1 MQALAFGGGSIHA
14 RWWLA
19 VRVVVARIIRIG
31 PVAQVQIVEQMH
43 LPIAQPRAVRGNRVA
58 ASSHA
63 RCQVTPTHLANI
75 HAALSATPVSWH
87 LLARACLAYSM
98 KEMPMADEASRQQVL
113 DGYRIVD
120 SLPEDTYQDVVQVA
134 ASLCG
139 TPIALMSLVDRDRQ
153 WFKAQLGLGMQQTDR
168 SQAVCDHAIRSPEH
182 LMEVH
187 DLTKDTRF
195 ADVSVVTGETGARFY
210 AGMPLVTSDGVALGT
225 VCVLDTEPRTLT
237 EIQRT
242 GLQALARVTMRL
254 LDERK
259 RELQLEREA
268 ILQPVAPVAI
278 QASAETG
285 YYLVILEVQ
294 ELAALVEKQSER
306 LLGRA
311 LQQLDQALAAH
322 VQASGDSVD
331 RVTES
336 AEFIAVLRGPDA
348 AQKLQGLREIA
359 QQQHALGLT
368 VLIGE
373 AQATRGDE
381 PIGQVFLRAEVELS
395 IEKDRYRQSL
405 V

>member
-1 MQALAFGGGSIHA
+1 
-14 RWWLA
+14 
-19 VRVVVARIIRIG
+19 
-31 PVAQVQIVEQMH
+31 
-43 LPIAQPRAVRGNRVA
+43 
-58 ASSHA
+58 
-63 RCQVTPTHLANI
+63 
-75 HAALSATPVSWH
+75 
-87 LLARACLAYSM
+87 
-98 KEMPMADEASRQQVL
+98 MPPADEASRQQVL

-134 ASLCG
+134 ASLCN

-168 SQAVCDHAIRSPEH
+168 SQAVCDHAIRSPEQ
-182 LMEVH
+182 LMEVR
-187 DLTKDTRF
+187 DLTQDSRF

-237 EIQRT
+237 DTQRT

-268 ILQPVAPVAI
+268 ILQPVAPA
-278 QASAETG
+278 AADAG

-294 ELAALVEKQSER
+294 ELAALAEKQSER

-311 LQQLDQALAAH
+311 LQQLDQALAA
-322 VQASGDSVD
+322 QAQANGDSVD
-331 RVTES
+331 RVTDS
-336 AEFIAVLRGPDA
+336 AEFIAVLRDPNA
-348 AQKLQGLREIA
+348 EQKLQRLRDIA
-359 QQQHALGLT
+359 QQQHAHGLT
-368 VLIGE
+368 VLIGQ

-381 PIGQVFLRAEVELS
+381 PIGQVFLRAEVALS
-395 IEKDRYRQSL
+395 VEKDRYRQSL
-405 V
+405 AQDGLSA

>member
-1 MQALAFGGGSIHA
+1 MK
-14 RWWLA
+14 
-19 VRVVVARIIRIG
+19 
-31 PVAQVQIVEQMH
+31 QM
-43 LPIAQPRAVRGNRVA
+43 PP
-58 ASSHA
+58 
-63 RCQVTPTHLANI
+63 AN
-75 HAALSATPVSWH
+75 
-87 LLARACLAYSM
+87 
-98 KEMPMADEASRQQVL
+98 EASRQQVL

-134 ASLCG
+134 ASLCD

-168 SQAVCDHAIRSPEH
+168 SQAVCDHAIRSPEQ
-182 LMEVH
+182 LMEVR
-187 DLTKDTRF
+187 DLTQDSRF

-237 EIQRT
+237 DTQRT

-268 ILQPVAPVAI
+268 ILQPVAPA
-278 QASAETG
+278 AADAG

-294 ELAALVEKQSER
+294 ELAALAEKQSER

-311 LQQLDQALAAH
+311 LQQLDQALAA
-322 VQASGDSVD
+322 QAQVNGDSVD
-331 RVTES
+331 RVTDS
-336 AEFIAVLRGPDA
+336 AEFIAVLRDPNA
-348 AQKLQGLREIA
+348 EQKLQRLRDIA
-359 QQQHALGLT
+359 QLQHAHGLT
-368 VLIGE
+368 VLIGQ

-381 PIGQVFLRAEVELS
+381 PIGQVFLRAEVALS
-395 IEKDRYRQSL
+395 VEKDRYRQSL
-405 V
+405 AQDGLSA

>member
-1 MQALAFGGGSIHA
+1 
-14 RWWLA
+14 
-19 VRVVVARIIRIG
+19 
-31 PVAQVQIVEQMH
+31 
-43 LPIAQPRAVRGNRVA
+43 
-58 ASSHA
+58 
-63 RCQVTPTHLANI
+63 
-75 HAALSATPVSWH
+75 
-87 LLARACLAYSM
+87 
-98 KEMPMADEASRQQVL
+98 MPPADEASRQQVL

-120 SLPEDTYQDVVQVA
+120 SLPEDTYQDIVQVA
-134 ASLCG
+134 ASLCD

-168 SQAVCDHAIRSPEH
+168 SQAVCDHAIRSPEQ
-182 LMEVH
+182 LMEVP
-187 DLTKDTRF
+187 DLTQDSRF

-237 EIQRT
+237 DMQRT

-278 QASAETG
+278 AAAADTG

-294 ELAALVEKQSER
+294 ELAALAEKQSER

-311 LQQLDQALAAH
+311 LQQLDQALAA
-322 VQASGDSVD
+322 QAQADGDSVD
-331 RVTES
+331 RVTDS
-336 AEFIAVLRGPDA
+336 AEFIAVLRGADA
-348 AQKLQGLREIA
+348 EQKLQRLRDIA
-359 QQQHALGLT
+359 HQQHAHGLT
-368 VLIGE
+368 VLIGQ

-381 PIGQVFLRAEVELS
+381 PIGQVFLRAEVALS
-395 IEKDRYRQSL
+395 AEKDRYRQSL
-405 V
+405 AQDGLSA

>member
-1 MQALAFGGGSIHA
+1 MK
-14 RWWLA
+14 
-19 VRVVVARIIRIG
+19 
-31 PVAQVQIVEQMH
+31 QM
-43 LPIAQPRAVRGNRVA
+43 PP
-58 ASSHA
+58 
-63 RCQVTPTHLANI
+63 
-75 HAALSATPVSWH
+75 
-87 LLARACLAYSM
+87 
-98 KEMPMADEASRQQVL
+98 ADEASRQQVL

-134 ASLCG
+134 ASLCN

-168 SQAVCDHAIRSPEH
+168 SQAVCDHAIRSPEQ
-182 LMEVH
+182 LMEVR
-187 DLTKDTRF
+187 DLTQDSRF

-237 EIQRT
+237 DTQRT

-268 ILQPVAPVAI
+268 ILQPVAPA
-278 QASAETG
+278 AADAG

-294 ELAALVEKQSER
+294 ELAALAEKQSER

-311 LQQLDQALAAH
+311 LQQLDQALAA
-322 VQASGDSVD
+322 QAQVNGDSVD
-331 RVTES
+331 RVTDS
-336 AEFIAVLRGPDA
+336 AEFIAVLRDPNA
-348 AQKLQGLREIA
+348 EQKLQRLRDIA
-359 QQQHALGLT
+359 QQQHAHGLT
-368 VLIGE
+368 VLIGQ

-381 PIGQVFLRAEVELS
+381 PIGQVFLRAEVALS
-395 IEKDRYRQSL
+395 VEKDRYRQSL
-405 V
+405 AQHGLSA

>member
-1 MQALAFGGGSIHA
+1 MK
-14 RWWLA
+14 
-19 VRVVVARIIRIG
+19 
-31 PVAQVQIVEQMH
+31 QM
-43 LPIAQPRAVRGNRVA
+43 PP
-58 ASSHA
+58 
-63 RCQVTPTHLANI
+63 
-75 HAALSATPVSWH
+75 
-87 LLARACLAYSM
+87 
-98 KEMPMADEASRQQVL
+98 ADEASRQQVL

-134 ASLCG
+134 ASLCN

-168 SQAVCDHAIRSPEH
+168 SQAVCDHAIRSPEQ
-182 LMEVH
+182 LMEVR
-187 DLTKDTRF
+187 DLRQDSRF

-237 EIQRT
+237 DTQRT

-268 ILQPVAPVAI
+268 ILQPVAPA
-278 QASAETG
+278 AADAG

-294 ELAALVEKQSER
+294 ELAALAEKQSER

-311 LQQLDQALAAH
+311 LQQLDQALAA
-322 VQASGDSVD
+322 QAQVNGDSVD
-331 RVTES
+331 RVTDS
-336 AEFIAVLRGPDA
+336 AEFIAVLRDPNA
-348 AQKLQGLREIA
+348 EQKLQRLRDIA
-359 QQQHALGLT
+359 QQQHAHGLT
-368 VLIGE
+368 VLIGQ

-381 PIGQVFLRAEVELS
+381 PIGQVFLRAEVALS
-395 IEKDRYRQSL
+395 VEKDRYRQSL
-405 V
+405 AQDGLSA

>member
-1 MQALAFGGGSIHA
+1 MK
-14 RWWLA
+14 
-19 VRVVVARIIRIG
+19 
-31 PVAQVQIVEQMH
+31 QMP
-43 LPIAQPRAVRGNRVA
+43 L
-58 ASSHA
+58 
-63 RCQVTPTHLANI
+63 
-75 HAALSATPVSWH
+75 
-87 LLARACLAYSM
+87 
-98 KEMPMADEASRQQVL
+98 ADEASRQQVL

-134 ASLCG
+134 ASLCN

-168 SQAVCDHAIRSPEH
+168 SQAVCDHAIRSPEQ
-182 LMEVH
+182 LMEVR
-187 DLTKDTRF
+187 DLSQDSRF

-237 EIQRT
+237 DTQRT

-268 ILQPVAPVAI
+268 ILQPVAPA
-278 QASAETG
+278 AADAG

-294 ELAALVEKQSER
+294 ELAALAEKQSER

-311 LQQLDQALAAH
+311 LQQLDQALAA
-322 VQASGDSVD
+322 QAQANGDSVD
-331 RVTES
+331 RVTDS
-336 AEFIAVLRGPDA
+336 AEFIAVLRDPNA
-348 AQKLQGLREIA
+348 EQKLQRLRDIA
-359 QQQHALGLT
+359 QQQHAHGLT
-368 VLIGE
+368 VLIGQ

-381 PIGQVFLRAEVELS
+381 PIGQVFLRAEVALS
-395 IEKDRYRQSL
+395 VEKDRYRQSL
-405 V
+405 AQDGLSA

>member
-1 MQALAFGGGSIHA
+1 MK
-14 RWWLA
+14 
-19 VRVVVARIIRIG
+19 
-31 PVAQVQIVEQMH
+31 QM
-43 LPIAQPRAVRGNRVA
+43 PP
-58 ASSHA
+58 
-63 RCQVTPTHLANI
+63 
-75 HAALSATPVSWH
+75 
-87 LLARACLAYSM
+87 
-98 KEMPMADEASRQQVL
+98 ADEASRQQVL

-134 ASLCG
+134 ASLCD

-168 SQAVCDHAIRSPEH
+168 SQAVCDHAIRSPEQ
-182 LMEVH
+182 LMEVR
-187 DLTKDTRF
+187 DLSQDSRF

-237 EIQRT
+237 DTQRT

-268 ILQPVAPVAI
+268 ILQPVAPA
-278 QASAETG
+278 AADAG

-294 ELAALVEKQSER
+294 ELAALAEKQSER

-311 LQQLDQALAAH
+311 LQQLDQALAA
-322 VQASGDSVD
+322 QAQANGDSVD
-331 RVTES
+331 RVTDS
-336 AEFIAVLRGPDA
+336 AEFIAVLRDPNA
-348 AQKLQGLREIA
+348 EQKLQRLRDIA
-359 QQQHALGLT
+359 QQQHAHGLT
-368 VLIGE
+368 VLIGQ

-381 PIGQVFLRAEVELS
+381 PIGQVFLRAEVALS
-395 IEKDRYRQSL
+395 VEKDRYRQSRAQDGL
-405 V
+405 SA

>member
-1 MQALAFGGGSIHA
+1 MK
-14 RWWLA
+14 
-19 VRVVVARIIRIG
+19 
-31 PVAQVQIVEQMH
+31 QMP
-43 LPIAQPRAVRGNRVA
+43 L
-58 ASSHA
+58 
-63 RCQVTPTHLANI
+63 
-75 HAALSATPVSWH
+75 
-87 LLARACLAYSM
+87 
-98 KEMPMADEASRQQVL
+98 ADEASRQQVL

-134 ASLCG
+134 ASLCD

-168 SQAVCDHAIRSPEH
+168 SQAVCDHAIRSPEQ
-182 LMEVH
+182 LMEVR
-187 DLTKDTRF
+187 DLTQDSRF

-237 EIQRT
+237 DTQRT

-268 ILQPVAPVAI
+268 ILQPVAPA
-278 QASAETG
+278 AADAG

-294 ELAALVEKQSER
+294 ELAALAEKQSER

-311 LQQLDQALAAH
+311 LQQLDQALAA
-322 VQASGDSVD
+322 QAQANGDSVD
-331 RVTES
+331 RVTDS
-336 AEFIAVLRGPDA
+336 AEFIAVLRDPNA
-348 AQKLQGLREIA
+348 EQKLQRLRDIA
-359 QQQHALGLT
+359 QQQHAHGLT
-368 VLIGE
+368 VLIGQ

-381 PIGQVFLRAEVELS
+381 PIGQVFLRAEVALS
-395 IEKDRYRQSL
+395 VEKDRYRQSL
-405 V
+405 AQDGLSA

>member
-1 MQALAFGGGSIHA
+1 
-14 RWWLA
+14 
-19 VRVVVARIIRIG
+19 
-31 PVAQVQIVEQMH
+31 
-43 LPIAQPRAVRGNRVA
+43 
-58 ASSHA
+58 
-63 RCQVTPTHLANI
+63 
-75 HAALSATPVSWH
+75 
-87 LLARACLAYSM
+87 
-98 KEMPMADEASRQQVL
+98 MPPADEASRQQVL

-134 ASLCG
+134 ASLCD

-168 SQAVCDHAIRSPEH
+168 SQAVCDHAIRSPEQ
-182 LMEVH
+182 LMEVR
-187 DLTKDTRF
+187 DLTQDSRF

-237 EIQRT
+237 DTQRT

-268 ILQPVAPVAI
+268 ILQPVAPA
-278 QASAETG
+278 AADAG

-294 ELAALVEKQSER
+294 ELAALAEKQSER

-311 LQQLDQALAAH
+311 LQQLDQALAA
-322 VQASGDSVD
+322 QAQANGDSVD
-331 RVTES
+331 RVTDS
-336 AEFIAVLRGPDA
+336 AEFIAVLRDPNA
-348 AQKLQGLREIA
+348 EQKLQRLRDIA
-359 QQQHALGLT
+359 QQQHAHGLT
-368 VLIGE
+368 VLIGQ

-381 PIGQVFLRAEVELS
+381 PIGQVFLRAEVALS
-395 IEKDRYRQSL
+395 VEKDRYRQSL
-405 V
+405 AQDGLSA

>member
-1 MQALAFGGGSIHA
+1 MK
-14 RWWLA
+14 
-19 VRVVVARIIRIG
+19 
-31 PVAQVQIVEQMH
+31 QM
-43 LPIAQPRAVRGNRVA
+43 PP
-58 ASSHA
+58 
-63 RCQVTPTHLANI
+63 
-75 HAALSATPVSWH
+75 
-87 LLARACLAYSM
+87 
-98 KEMPMADEASRQQVL
+98 ADEASRQQVL

-134 ASLCG
+134 ASLCD

-168 SQAVCDHAIRSPEH
+168 SQAVCDHAIRSPEQ
-182 LMEVH
+182 LMEVR
-187 DLTKDTRF
+187 DLTQDSRF

-237 EIQRT
+237 DTQRT

-268 ILQPVAPVAI
+268 ILQPVAPA
-278 QASAETG
+278 AADAG

-294 ELAALVEKQSER
+294 ELAALAEKQSER

-311 LQQLDQALAAH
+311 LQQLDQALAA
-322 VQASGDSVD
+322 QAQVNGDSVD
-331 RVTES
+331 RVTDS
-336 AEFIAVLRGPDA
+336 AEFIAVLRDPNA
-348 AQKLQGLREIA
+348 EQKLQRLRDIA
-359 QQQHALGLT
+359 QQQHAHGLT
-368 VLIGE
+368 VLIGQ

-381 PIGQVFLRAEVELS
+381 PIGQVFLRAEVALS
-395 IEKDRYRQSL
+395 VEKDRYRQSL
-405 V
+405 AQDGLSA

>member
-1 MQALAFGGGSIHA
+1 MK
-14 RWWLA
+14 
-19 VRVVVARIIRIG
+19 
-31 PVAQVQIVEQMH
+31 QM
-43 LPIAQPRAVRGNRVA
+43 PP
-58 ASSHA
+58 
-63 RCQVTPTHLANI
+63 
-75 HAALSATPVSWH
+75 
-87 LLARACLAYSM
+87 
-98 KEMPMADEASRQQVL
+98 ADEASRQQVL

-134 ASLCG
+134 ASLCD

-168 SQAVCDHAIRSPEH
+168 SQAVCDHAIRSPEQ
-182 LMEVH
+182 LMEVR
-187 DLTKDTRF
+187 DLSQDSRF

-237 EIQRT
+237 DTQRT

-268 ILQPVAPVAI
+268 ILQPVA
-278 QASAETG
+278 SAAADAG

-294 ELAALVEKQSER
+294 ELAALAEKQSER

-311 LQQLDQALAAH
+311 LQQLDQALAA
-322 VQASGDSVD
+322 QAQVNGDSVD
-331 RVTES
+331 RVTDS
-336 AEFIAVLRGPDA
+336 AEFIAVLRDPNA
-348 AQKLQGLREIA
+348 EQKLQRLRDIA
-359 QQQHALGLT
+359 QQQHAHGLT
-368 VLIGE
+368 VLIGQ

-381 PIGQVFLRAEVELS
+381 PIGQVFLRAEVALS
-395 IEKDRYRQSL
+395 AEKDRYRQSL
-405 V
+405 AQDGLSA

>member
-1 MQALAFGGGSIHA
+1 
-14 RWWLA
+14 
-19 VRVVVARIIRIG
+19 
-31 PVAQVQIVEQMH
+31 
-43 LPIAQPRAVRGNRVA
+43 
-58 ASSHA
+58 
-63 RCQVTPTHLANI
+63 
-75 HAALSATPVSWH
+75 
-87 LLARACLAYSM
+87 
-98 KEMPMADEASRQQVL
+98 MADEASRQQVL

-153 WFKAQLGLGMQQTDR
+153 WFKAQLGLGIQQTDR

-182 LMEVH
+182 LMEVP

-195 ADVSVVTGETGARFY
+195 ADISVVTGETGVRFY

-237 EIQRT
+237 DIQRT

-268 ILQPVAPVAI
+268 ILQPVAPVAS
-278 QASAETG
+278 QVSADTG
-285 YYLVILEVQ
+285 YHLVILEVQ

-306 LLGRA
+306 LLGRV
-311 LQQLDQALAAH
+311 LQQLDQTLAAH
-322 VQASGDSVD
+322 VHASGDSVD
-331 RVTES
+331 RVTDS
-336 AEFIAVLRGPDA
+336 AEFIAVLREPNA
-348 AQKLQGLREIA
+348 AQKLQGLRDIA

-373 AQATRGDE
+373 AQATGGDE
-381 PIGQVFLRAEVELS
+381 PIGQVFLRAEVALS

-405 V
+405 A

>member
-1 MQALAFGGGSIHA
+1 M
-14 RWWLA
+14 
-19 VRVVVARIIRIG
+19 
-31 PVAQVQIVEQMH
+31 
-43 LPIAQPRAVRGNRVA
+43 
-58 ASSHA
+58 
-63 RCQVTPTHLANI
+63 
-75 HAALSATPVSWH
+75 
-87 LLARACLAYSM
+87 AYSM
-98 KEMPMADEASRQQVL
+98 KQMPPADEASRQQVL

-134 ASLCG
+134 ASLCN

-168 SQAVCDHAIRSPEH
+168 SQAVCDHAIRSPEQ
-182 LMEVH
+182 LMEVR
-187 DLTKDTRF
+187 DLTQDSRF

-237 EIQRT
+237 DIQRT

-268 ILQPVAPVAI
+268 ILQPVAPVA
-278 QASAETG
+278 APAAADTG

-294 ELAALVEKQSER
+294 ELAALAEKQSER

-311 LQQLDQALAAH
+311 LQQLDQALAA
-322 VQASGDSVD
+322 QAQANGDSVD
-331 RVTES
+331 RVTDS
-336 AEFIAVLRGPDA
+336 AEFIAVLRDPNA
-348 AQKLQGLREIA
+348 EQKLQRLRDIA
-359 QQQHALGLT
+359 QQQHAHGLT
-368 VLIGE
+368 VLIGQ

-381 PIGQVFLRAEVELS
+381 PIGQVFLRAEVALS
-395 IEKDRYRQSL
+395 AEKDRYRQSL
-405 V
+405 ARDGLSA